1 MPIKVF
7 TKENQASGNF
17 NNGQIL
23 EKKTYWF
30 PSRWW
35 SIKPLL

>member
-7 TKENQASGNF
+7 TKENQANGNF

-23 EKKTYWF
+23 EKKPIGF
-30 PSRWW
+30 FSR
-35 SIKPLL
+35 I